1 MLRLATIQAT
11 VRRLVPIVAAAIVL
25 GACGTKGPL
34 VPAKKTP
41 DAPTPALPPA
51 ATTAPDIPSAT
62 PPSSSQPPP

>member
-1 MLRLATIQAT
+1 MLRLVTIPAT

-25 GACGTKGPL
+25 AACGTKGPL

-41 DAPTPALPPA
+41 DAPTPAPPPA

-62 PPSSSQPPP
+62 LPSSSQPPP